1 MEVIGSILA
10 MRNKLLDRT
19 RLQLAGCYSTVM
31 ALLLGLS
38 GLVSYQV
45 LVRAYLYS
53 VDQELQGIAKAFHK
67 NLEQSLTEPAKI
79 PQRLEGM
86 FPDLCFA
93 DRPCPQLND
102 GIDRSENAL
111 DQKIASVYQS
121 NYYLRFVSRS
131 DQLVATSGLRSEGL
145 PETSG
150 KIEWQTLQNQEGERF
165 HQISLPLHTI
175 DRKVWGYLQ
184 VGRSLREVDRRLAAL
199 QNMLLIGLPI
209 SVVLVGL
216 SSWWLSGL
224 AMRPVQQSYQQMQ
237 QFTAD
242 AAHELRTPITAILA
256 TIDSV
261 LRMPTISEAE
271 SREAFTTLERQ
282 VSRFLGMVK
291 DLLLLSRLEQHT
303 LTFHPQTLCLNDL
316 LFDLIDEFTALAEAS
331 NLALIE
337 QIQTNR
343 PLEIV
348 ADEDQI
354 YRLLSNLVINAIRY
368 TPSGKVTLKLYQE
381 RDQAVI
387 QVQDTGIGIAA
398 EDLLHVFDRFYR
410 VDSDRSRNSGGT
422 GLGLAIAKAIVET
435 HDGSIQ
441 VQSRIGS
448 GSTFTVRLPLKS
460 SRSLPIKLNLV

>member
-1 MEVIGSILA
+1 

-19 RLQLAGCYSTVM
+19 RLQLAGCYSAVM

-102 GIDRSENAL
+102 GVDRSENAL

-131 DQLVATSGLRSEGL
+131 DQLVATSGLRSAGL

-150 KIEWQTLQNQEGERF
+150 KIEWQTLQNQDGERF

-261 LRMPTISEAE
+261 LRLPTINESE

-303 LTFHPQTLCLNDL
+303 LTFQPQTLCLNDL
-316 LFDLIDEFTALAEAS
+316 MFDLIDEFTALAEAS

-337 QIQTNR
+337 QIQTNK

-348 ADEDQI
+348 ADEDQV

-368 TPSGKVTLKLYQE
+368 TPSGKVTLKLNQE
-381 RDQAVI
+381 RDHAVI
-387 QVQDTGIGIAA
+387 QVQDTGVGIAA
-398 EDLLHVFDRFYR
+398 EDLSHVFDRFYR

-422 GLGLAIAKAIVET
+422 GLGLAIAKAIVEA
-435 HDGSIQ
+435 HDGSIH
-441 VQSRIGS
+441 VQSQIGS
-448 GSTFTVRLPLKS
+448 GSTFAVRLPIKS
-460 SRSLPIKLNLV
+460 SRSLPIKLDFV

>member
-1 MEVIGSILA
+1 
-10 MRNKLLDRT
+10 MRNRLLDRT
-19 RLQLAGCYSTVM
+19 RLQLAGCYSAVM

-67 NLEQSLTEPAKI
+67 NLEQSLTEPEKI
-79 PQRLEGM
+79 PQRLEGT
-86 FPDLCFA
+86 FPDLCLA
-93 DRPCPQLND
+93 NRPCPQSNGSVD
-102 GIDRSENAL
+102 SSENAL
-111 DQKIASVYQS
+111 DRRIASVYQS
-121 NYYLRFVSRS
+121 NYYLRFVSLS
-131 DQLVATSGLRSEGL
+131 DQLVATSGLHSEGL
-145 PETSG
+145 PQTPG

-165 HQISLPLHTI
+165 HQMSLLLHTI
-175 DRKVWGYLQ
+175 DRKDWGYLQ

-199 QNMLLIGLPI
+199 QNILLIGLPI

-261 LRMPTISEAE
+261 RRMPTVSEAE

-303 LTFHPQTLCLNDL
+303 LTFQPQTLCLSDL
-316 LFDLIDEFTALAEAS
+316 MFDLVDEFAALAEAS
-331 NLALIE
+331 NLALID
-337 QIQTNR
+337 QIQTNQ
-343 PLEIV
+343 PLEII

-354 YRLLSNLVINAIRY
+354 YRLLSNLITNAIRY
-368 TPSGKVTLKLYQE
+368 TPVGKVTLKLYQE

-387 QVQDTGIGIAA
+387 QVQDTGIGIDA
-398 EDLLHVFDRFYR
+398 EDLSHIFDRFYR
-410 VDSDRSRNSGGT
+410 VNSDRSRNSGGT
-422 GLGLAIAKAIVET
+422 GLGLAIAKAIVDA

-441 VQSRIGS
+441 VQSRVGS
-448 GSTFTVRLPLKS
+448 GSIFTVRLPLKS
-460 SRSLPIKLNLV
+460 SHALPIKLKII

>member
-1 MEVIGSILA
+1 
-10 MRNKLLDRT
+10 MRNKILDRT
-19 RLQLAGCYSTVM
+19 RLQLAACYSAVM

-67 NLEQSLTEPAKI
+67 NLEHSLTEPEKI

-86 FPDLCFA
+86 FPDLCLA
-93 DRPCPQLND
+93 NRPCPQLNVGAD
-102 GIDRSENAL
+102 SSENAL
-111 DQKIASVYQS
+111 DRRIASVYQS

-150 KIEWQTLQNQEGERF
+150 RIEWQTLQNQEGERF
-165 HQISLPLHTI
+165 HQMSLPLHTI

-209 SVVLVGL
+209 SVLLVGL

-224 AMRPVQQSYQQMQ
+224 AMRPMQQSYQQMQ

-261 LRMPTISEAE
+261 LRMPKISESE

-303 LTFHPQTLCLNDL
+303 LTFQPQTLCLNDL
-316 LFDLIDEFTALAEAS
+316 IFDLIDEFAALAEAS
-331 NLALIE
+331 NLSLVE
-337 QIQTNR
+337 QIQTHK

-368 TPSGKVTLKLYQE
+368 TPAGKVTLKLYQE
-381 RDQAVI
+381 RDLAVI
-387 QVQDTGIGIAA
+387 QVQDTGVGIAA
-398 EDLLHVFDRFYR
+398 EDLSHLFDRFYR

-422 GLGLAIAKAIVET
+422 GLGLAIAKAIVEA

-441 VQSRIGS
+441 VQSQIGS
-448 GSTFTVRLPLKS
+448 GTTFTVRLPLKS
-460 SRSLPIKLNLV
+460 SRSLPIKLNCV